1 MSKKGSGAMQKALCG
16 VGLLAFSAAASGEG
30 LVTNVIGYPLATLVN
45 DTLTQLVPKVKD
57 QRNNFVMQM
66 ICDLARGDR
75 TQEDVNAQL
84 GQNGIGSADIP
95 QKGSPLSLLVNGDRP
110 RQQQTCLAY
119 IATTLLYPPD
129 NGFLFSQK
137 DGNSKPVIDQ
147 QQAAREFAIRMA
159 IAEATAQFYAVVAQ
173 NLSSAQ
179 GLSFARYR
187 QQVADIALQYAPVY
201 FQSIKIHFNQRAGE
215 QVQINRLDNRNYAV
229 SDSSGRE
236 IAYSNGVFSYKRQGV
251 DWLSGG
257 YILGRLYMVDVAA
270 FAMTP
275 VKETGKGKKGKG
287 KK

>member
-1 MSKKGSGAMQKALCG
+1 MCKQRQGALSKTLCG
-16 VGLLAFSAAASGEG
+16 LGLLTFSAAAAAEG

-45 DTLTQLVPKVKD
+45 DTLAQLVPKVKD

-66 ICDLARGDR
+66 VCDLARGDR

-84 GQNGIGSADIP
+84 GQHGISSADIP
-95 QKGSPLSLLVNGDRP
+95 QKESPLSLLVNGDRP

-137 DGNSKPVIDQ
+137 DGNNKPVINQ
-147 QQAAREFAIRMA
+147 QQATREFAIRMA

-173 NLSSAQ
+173 NLSPEQ
-179 GLSFARYR
+179 GQSFSRYR
-187 QQVADIALQYAPVY
+187 QQVAEIALQYAPVY
-201 FQSIKIHFNQRAGE
+201 FQSIKIHFNQHASE
-215 QVQINRLDNRNYAV
+215 QVQINQLDNRNYAV
-229 SDSSGRE
+229 SDSGGRE
-236 IAYSNGVFSYKRQGV
+236 IAYRNGVFSYKRQGV

-275 VKETGKGKKGKG
+275 VKAAGKEKKGKG
-287 KK
+287 KR